1 MKTTK
6 YFPDKRQRNKNHLT
20 NVFNATFFFLTKT
33 TKRIYL
39 ILSNLDRSEAK
50 TLTFI
55 NYKDKECFF
64 FSAIYCCSNQVYL
77 FKRCKYL
84 LFSSILKQIDFLTRN
99 VMFDEP
105 FDVKLMVMSC
115 VSCTCFRL
123 MKRELNLE
131 HPLCY
136 LRKQGTDHK

>member
-20 NVFNATFFFLTKT
+20 NVFNPTFFFLTKT

-64 FSAIYCCSNQVYL
+64 FCD
-77 FKRCKYL
+77 L
-84 LFSSILKQIDFLTRN
+84 LLQQLGLLIQE
-99 VMFDEP
+99 M
-105 FDVKLMVMSC
+105 
-115 VSCTCFRL
+115 
-123 MKRELNLE
+123 
-131 HPLCY
+131 
-136 LRKQGTDHK
+136 

>member
-20 NVFNATFFFLTKT
+20 NVFNPTFFFFLTKT

-64 FSAIYCCSNQVYL
+64 SAIYCCSNQVYL

-84 LFSSILKQIDFLTRN
+84 LFSSILNQIDFLTRN

-105 FDVKLMVMSC
+105 FDVKLMIMSC